1 MTAPQFLVT
10 DQATRAGLPIN
21 SATRLMETWNIPV
34 GRFAE
39 LLGLSNR
46 HWRRISKTEGGF
58 LGMIESDRLA
68 RVQKILAHVRE
79 VFETEDSAEHWLK
92 TAVAALD
99 GRTPLSMLDTD
110 AGIEG
115 VRTVLTRIEHGVFS

>member
-10 DQATRAGLPIN
+10 DEATRAGLPIN
-21 SATRLMETWNIPV
+21 SATNLMETWHIPV

-39 LLGLSNR
+39 LLGLSDR
-46 HWRRISKTEGGF
+46 HWRRISKTQGS
-58 LGMIESDRLA
+58 LRMIESDRLA
-68 RVQKILAHVRE
+68 RVQKILEHVRE
-79 VFETEDSAEHWLK
+79 VFKTEDSAEHWLK

>member
-10 DQATRAGLPIN
+10 DETTRAGLPID
-21 SATRLMETWNIPV
+21 SATSLMETWNIPV

-39 LLGLSNR
+39 LLGLSDR
-46 HWRRISKTEGGF
+46 HWRRISKTEGS

-68 RVQKILAHVRE
+68 RVQKILKHVRE
-79 VFETEDSAEHWLK
+79 VFETEDSAKYWLK